1 MYSKFCVGCGVEL
14 NINHK
19 FCGKCGKEREEKES
33 KDFSEWY
40 TQTVKKSEDVPISNA
55 EYDARLL
62 DKSTLPETIEMKK
75 DMPLLGG
82 GGALPKNFDFARN
95 EKERGQAKILGVFLL
110 IICAGAFVVPI
121 SDLGTF
127 NDHNHL
133 CNLFPGSNPEA
144 CETTG
149 YIMWG
154 VYAVGFFGVLCL
166 ISGFRKS

>member
-1 MYSKFCVGCGVEL
+1 MYSKFCIECGAEF

-19 FCGKCGKEREEKES
+19 FCGKCGKKREEKES

-62 DKSTLPETIEMKK
+62 DKSTLPEKIEMKK
-75 DMPLLGG
+75 YTPFLGDEIE
-82 GGALPKNFDFARN
+82 LPKNVV
-95 EKERGQAKILGVFLL
+95 EKKEGRDAKILGVVFLS
-110 IICAGAFVVPI
+110 IFAGAFVVPI
-121 SDLGTF
+121 SDIGTF

-149 YIMWG
+149 YIMIG
-154 VYAVGFFGVLCL
+154 VYAVGIFGVLCL